1 MKTLYLTNSSA
12 NIAVDMDTDEVTS
25 LQNEDRYNIRNI
37 FYANEPMHVVY
48 NGLDYNSVEIKEELD
63 AKKGDLIIQFYN
75 NRYTKKTLAVVKN
88 KVWADN
94 IKYHQEIEQK
104 EKEEWAKKNAD
115 NNLTQGPCC
124 DCCEAKSC

>member
-25 LQNEDRYNIRNI
+25 LQNEDRYNIRNV

-48 NGLDYNSVEIKEELD
+48 NGLDSDGVEVKEELD

-75 NRYTKKTLAVVKN
+75 NRTTKKILSVIKSKAWV
-88 KVWADN
+88 DN
-94 IKYHQEIEQK
+94 IKYRQKIEQK

-115 NNLTQGPCC
+115 LTACPCC
-124 DCCEAKSC
+124 DCCEKAC